1 MVNNFFPV
9 RVAWLIGVACAFCF
23 AGKPE
28 LLDGIVAVVG
38 DEVILKS
45 ELDGYTAMR
54 LSAMNVKYDST
65 ALEGYEKK
73 YVEELVDGKVLLVHA
88 KSDTTITLTD
98 EEVDRALESQI
109 AGILKQNNLTM
120 DGLETA
126 LLKEQG
132 MSLAKFKAEA
142 RVSLREQLLKQKVQ
156 RQYIPSIKA
165 TRRDVEDFYA
175 RYRDSLPK
183 AGESV
188 YLSRLFI
195 KVSADPE
202 VRQAAWDKITS
213 IKKRLDNGED
223 FAEVAKKCSESP
235 EADSGGDLGFIEK
248 GSLNLVAF
256 EEKVFSLEPGRISD
270 PFETRLGFHII
281 NVLARQ
287 NQRVHVR
294 QIFVKIAP
302 PPGETDRITA
312 VLDSIRRTCT
322 SAADFAA
329 AVRTCGNDEISK
341 VADGLLGWKSIITLD
356 GPVRA
361 AIDTLGKGAITPVV
375 NEGDGYAIYRI
386 NDRVK
391 ERTLTLEDD
400 WQVLADK
407 AQDIMVQKK
416 MIDLVGRWRK
426 QIFVSIRI

>member
-98 EEVDRALESQI
+98 EEVDHALESQI

-188 YLSRLFI
+188 YLSRLFM

>member
-9 RVAWLIGVACAFCF
+9 KVAWLIGVACAFCF

-28 LLDGIVAVVG
+28 KLDGIVAVVG

-98 EEVDRALESQI
+98 EEVDHALESQI

-188 YLSRLFI
+188 YLSRLFM

>member
-98 EEVDRALESQI
+98 EEVDHALESQI

-223 FAEVAKKCSESP
+223 FAEVAKKYSESP

>member
-28 LLDGIVAVVG
+28 KLDGIVAVVG

-223 FAEVAKKCSESP
+223 FAEVAKKYSESP

>member
-1 MVNNFFPV
+1 
-9 RVAWLIGVACAFCF
+9 
-23 AGKPE
+23 
-28 LLDGIVAVVG
+28 
-38 DEVILKS
+38 
-45 ELDGYTAMR
+45 
-54 LSAMNVKYDST
+54 
-65 ALEGYEKK
+65 
-73 YVEELVDGKVLLVHA
+73 
-88 KSDTTITLTD
+88 
-98 EEVDRALESQI
+98 
-109 AGILKQNNLTM
+109 
-120 DGLETA
+120 
-126 LLKEQG
+126 
-132 MSLAKFKAEA
+132 
-142 RVSLREQLLKQKVQ
+142 
-156 RQYIPSIKA
+156 
-165 TRRDVEDFYA
+165 
-175 RYRDSLPK
+175 
-183 AGESV
+183 
-188 YLSRLFI
+188 
-195 KVSADPE
+195 
-202 VRQAAWDKITS
+202 
-213 IKKRLDNGED
+213 
-223 FAEVAKKCSESP
+223 
-235 EADSGGDLGFIEK
+235 
-248 GSLNLVAF
+248 
-256 EEKVFSLEPGRISD
+256 VFSLEPGRISD